1 MPTDNKTGS
10 NGRFYEMVFDEEKH
24 LYYVGGKVVPSVTE
38 ILAPLHRS
46 YGNLNPSVLDY
57 ARRRGTA
64 VHEELEM
71 LDLTG
76 DLEWTP
82 ETAPYIQAYLEWCT
96 VFRPTWTAVE
106 KPVFCEELRYAGTLD
121 RMGLLNGTERAI
133 VDLKTSQDT
142 KEALVSVCVQTAA
155 YTLALSETDEGA
167 RPRRYG
173 LFLRKNGTWRFQDC
187 DEYESKYGFNGFE
200 VFHSLL
206 KNHKMISKLLEK
218 GSKKDE

>member
-1 MPTDNKTGS
+1 MPTSKNNGS
-10 NGRFYEMVFDEEKH
+10 NRRFYEMVFDEEKH
-24 LYYVGGKVVPSVTE
+24 LYYVDGKVVPSVTE

-82 ETAPYIQAYLEWCT
+82 EITPYVQAYLEWYQ
-96 VFRPTWTAVE
+96 VYKPTWTAVE
-106 KPVFCEELRYAGTLD
+106 KVVFCEELWYAGTLD

-142 KEALVSVCVQTAA
+142 KEALVSLCVQTAA
-155 YTLALSETDEGA
+155 YTLALSEADEGA

-187 DEYESKYGFNGFE
+187 DEYERKYGFNGFE
-200 VFHSLL
+200 VFRSLL
-206 KNHKMISKLLEK
+206 KNHKMICKLLEK
-218 GSKKDE
+218 GSKKDG